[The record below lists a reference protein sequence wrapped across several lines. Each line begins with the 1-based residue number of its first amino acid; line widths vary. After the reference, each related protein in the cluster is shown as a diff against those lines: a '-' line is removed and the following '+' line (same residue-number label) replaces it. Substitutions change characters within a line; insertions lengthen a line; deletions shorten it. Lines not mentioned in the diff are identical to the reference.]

1 MHITYEIYNEF
12 MDIQIKDFMD
22 FIYIL
27 IVLTMSTSTM
37 SVLSLVLFFADL
49 ISFNFQVMILSGNL
63 DQAND

>member
-1 MHITYEIYNEF
+1 
-12 MDIQIKDFMD
+12 MD

>member
-49 ISFNFQVMILSGNL
+49 ISFNFLVIIL
-63 DQAND
+63 